1 MPNGKPRQLF
11 PLLKAV
17 GHPLGQEQKD
27 FEDMFCGGGYAKV
40 EGKSRRLA
48 NGSTNEEDLHEAIQS
63 HLLYMSKE
71 QCSALP
77 PQTREHRAVT
87 PSAEYEAAHVVAMQ
101 HAIAMARKC
110 KPSFEESE
118 ENNANKAALGAIASL
133 RVVTSLAK
141 VDATVAMVVDFLIQ
155 HEPVVVFTSF
165 VEVATLVHSKLK
177 NEHRYKGALFTGDT
191 PEDERMSMV
200 ADFQSGRL
208 KFFVGTFGAGGVGL
222 TLTAA
227 SKVILLDRNWTP
239 GEVHQAENRVHRIGQ
254 TRPVTSFWLT
264 AFDVDR
270 VIDSMLAYK
279 HETAMRVLTAC
290 TTREA
295 PNVSII
301 KWLKSRPTTSNAST
315 VGDFNETT
323 TGSSPSS
330 S

>member
-17 GHPLGQEQKD
+17 GHPLGDNQKD
-27 FEDMFCGGGYAKV
+27 FEDMFCGGSFAKV
-40 EGKSRRLA
+40 KGKPRRLA

-77 PQTREHRAVT
+77 SQTREHVEVT
-87 PSAEYEAAHVVAMQ
+87 PSAEYLVAHASALQ

-110 KPSFEESE
+110 KPNFDENE
-118 ENNANKAALGAIASL
+118 ENKANKVALGAIAKL
-133 RVVTSLAK
+133 RVASSLAK
-141 VDATVAMVVDFLIQ
+141 VDATVAMVADFLLQ
-155 HEPVVVFTSF
+155 REPVVVFTSF
-165 VEVATLVHSKLK
+165 VEVATLVHSKLES
-177 NEHRYKGALFTGDT
+177 EHHYEGALFTGDT
-191 PEDERMSMV
+191 SEDERMSMV

-208 KFFVGTFGAGGVGL
+208 DFFVGTFGAGGVGL

-254 TRPVTSFWLT
+254 EKSVTSFWLT
-264 AFDVDR
+264 AFEVDK
-270 VIDSMLAYK
+270 VIDSMLVYK
-279 HETAMRVLTAC
+279 HETAMRVLTGC
-290 TTREA
+290 TSSEA
-295 PNVSII
+295 PNVSIM
-301 KWLKSRPTTSNAST
+301 KWLKSMPSIAS
-315 VGDFNETT
+315 VGGDFNDT
-323 TGSSPSS
+323 SIPSS